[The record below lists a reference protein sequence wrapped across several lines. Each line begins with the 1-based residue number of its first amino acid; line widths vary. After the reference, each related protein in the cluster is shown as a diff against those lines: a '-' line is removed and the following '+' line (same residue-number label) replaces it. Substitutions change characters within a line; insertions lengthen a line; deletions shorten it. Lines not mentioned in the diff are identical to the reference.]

1 MTYFIGLAV
10 LVALVAVV
18 AGRKTVARFFTA
30 IGAQVSKLG
39 RAAVAADPIAVY
51 QKQVDDATDELR
63 EGTKGLEQYRGLVL
77 QLERRIESDEKEI
90 AVYDARARGFVAS
103 GDDVKASAALMS
115 KEKLEKSCQMAKSQL
130 AQYDAAYKAS
140 LKKIQFAQGKIQEA
154 KDNARRLSAELKM
167 SRAESEIALLAQS
180 FNTNSSNLTKL
191 GETEDLIQQQI
202 DSNRAK
208 AQVVADLGN
217 DGLADIEAE
226 ERARTASAAD
236 ALAKLKAEMS
246 AGS

>member
-1 MTYFIGLAV
+1 MTYFIGFAV
-10 LVALVAVV
+10 LVALVALV
-18 AGRKTVARFFTA
+18 AGRKTVGRFFAA
-30 IGAQVSKLG
+30 IGAQINKLG
-39 RAAVAADPIAVY
+39 RAVVAADPVAVY

-77 QLERRIESDEKEI
+77 QLERRIEADEKEI

-103 GDDVKASAALMS
+103 GDDVKASSALMS
-115 KEKLEKSCQMAKSQL
+115 KEKLSKSLESSRKQL
-130 AQYDAAYKAS
+130 AQYDAAYKAN

-154 KDNARRLSAELKM
+154 KTNAHRLSAELKM
-167 SRAESEIALLAQS
+167 SRAEAEIASLAQS

-191 GETEDLIQQQI
+191 GETEEVIQQQI
-202 DSNRAK
+202 DANRAK
-208 AQVVADLGN
+208 AQVVTDLGN

-246 AGS
+246 TGS